1 MEKFQ
6 RGGGIIF
13 NPKISEESSNHPDGP
28 LDRTGPSDPP
38 RPPFDP
44 STSLLLK
51 SCEMSQDH
59 NVAID
64 TQISRKPR
72 GKLKKV
78 HYAKSL
84 TQISTSPETTGQ
96 LFAPMRLTN

>member
-72 GKLKKV
+72 GKVKKGALCQV
-78 HYAKSL
+78 LDSDLYFS
-84 TQISTSPETTGQ
+84 
-96 LFAPMRLTN
+96 